1 MILVLEWK
9 EASENFCSGWLFKM
23 LRQKSGV
30 FWQQNYKSW
39 RHTTTLPVY
48 SSCAGAVLNPQHLFS
63 LNWEAI
69 S

>member
-1 MILVLEWK
+1 MVLERK

-23 LRQKSGV
+23 LYKNSGV

-39 RHTTTLPVY
+39 SHRSTFPIY
-48 SSCAGAVLNPQHLFS
+48 SSCADAVLNPQHVFS
-63 LNWEAI
+63 LDWEAI